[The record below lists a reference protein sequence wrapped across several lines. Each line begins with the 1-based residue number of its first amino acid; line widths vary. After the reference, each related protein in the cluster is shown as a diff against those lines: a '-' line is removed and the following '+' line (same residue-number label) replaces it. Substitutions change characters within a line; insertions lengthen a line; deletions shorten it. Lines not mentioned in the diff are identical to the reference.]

1 MSARVD
7 GVIDL
12 KMQLRAID
20 RELPKR
26 LRVVIRRK
34 ANDIRNAA
42 RARVPRGGP
51 YTAKR
56 KAKGSR
62 AGKGRGSIRTK
73 MDREGLSATI
83 GSKLFYMRF
92 YEFGTKHQPAR
103 PVLFPAAEAETAA
116 LRAEIVNAVNDA
128 IRSAGPS

>member
-51 YTAKR
+51 YSPER

-62 AGKGRGSIRTK
+62 PGKGRASIRTK
-73 MDREGLSATI
+73 MDREGLSATV
-83 GSKLFYMRF
+83 GSKLYYMRF
-92 YEFGTKHQPAR
+92 YEFGTKRQPAR
-103 PVLFPAAEAETAA
+103 PFLFPAAEAETAS
-116 LRAEIVNAVNDA
+116 LRAEIADAVNES
-128 IRSAGPS
+128 IRKAGLS